1 MSDIFNVKML
11 FTAKITPKNFGL
23 PACHFLGWEGVKK
36 KLYLEAQIKKNQKK
50 GTSFVY
56 ITNKCKSN
64 ISLTT

>member
-50 GTSFVY
+50 ARALFT
-56 ITNKCKSN
+56 
-64 ISLTT
+64 